1 MGFTLFTRVISLV
14 ALALS
19 VSASDAAAQDV
30 ATAYR
35 ERFILV
41 GELLR
46 ARAVCAENKQD
57 AEWLVESAAAIN
69 SPELKA
75 YSRSFEAQAWMDE
88 GAGKLNDKVL
98 VEGVPDA
105 CEFAK
110 AEGARALRLAKEPL
124 PPQQKGGDSEKPR

>member
-1 MGFTLFTRVISLV
+1 MGFALFTRVISLL

-19 VSASDAAAQDV
+19 VNASDAAALDV

-75 YSRSFEAQAWMDE
+75 YSRSFEAQDWMDE

-98 VEGVPDA
+98 VEGIPSA

-110 AEGARALRLAKEPL
+110 AEGARALRLAKESL
-124 PPQQKGGDSEKPR
+124 PPQQKGDNPEKPR